1 MKIQFNKIIV
11 ILLLLVSFQNA
22 SAQEDFDDD
31 TQDVPSAPISD
42 YILPMAL
49 VGAYLGFRLIVK
61 NKSKEA

>member
-1 MKIQFNKIIV
+1 MKVKFNKIIV
-11 ILLLLVSFQNA
+11 IFLLLVGFQNV

-42 YILPMAL
+42 YVLPMAL
-49 VGAYLGFRLIVK
+49 IGAYLGFRLIVK

>member
-1 MKIQFNKIIV
+1 MKIKFNKTIV
-11 ILLLLVSFQNA
+11 IFLLLVGFQNA
-22 SAQEDFDDD
+22 NAQEDFEDD

-49 VGAYLGFRLIVK
+49 IGAYLGFRLMVK